1 MSRHIGFTL
10 FFLLSLT
17 ACPLFAA
24 TNEEAVS
31 AIKHRYRIT
40 TTSFLGGF
48 SEIGSVLTPR
58 REGIRANRPSNIF
71 NPTVVRNHRI
81 TEPGGGGL
89 PPGGIHD
96 GAVKIGERLH
106 LYGVR
111 AGRDYVQLDLF
122 TVATYIVPGSGRQG
136 PTPLQASVRFQ
147 YDGGLTAVTT
157 KQLLDDIGEWL
168 AAAGE
173 SHKDAVESCP
183 VTEQRPPADPAK
195 PRGTGR
201 ATKTIRIGQT
211 QEDVTAILGP
221 PEKQILLGSKSI
233 FVYADVKVVFVDG
246 KVTDAE

>member
-1 MSRHIGFTL
+1 MNRHIL
-10 FFLLSLT
+10 FPLIFLLFLT

-24 TNEEAVS
+24 TNEEAAS
-31 AIKHRYRIT
+31 AVKHRYRIT
-40 TTSFLGGF
+40 TTGFLGGF

-58 REGIRANRPSNIF
+58 REGLRANRPSNIF
-71 NPTVVRNHRI
+71 KPTVVRNHQI
-81 TEPGGGGL
+81 TVPGGGDL

-96 GAVKIGERLH
+96 GALKIGERLH
-106 LYGVR
+106 LYSVCTGS
-111 AGRDYVQLDLF
+111 DYVQLDLF

-147 YDGGLTAVTT
+147 YDGGLTAVTM

-168 AAAGE
+168 AVVGE
-173 SHKDAVESCP
+173 SRMEAVESCP
-183 VTEQRPPADPAK
+183 VTEKRPAADPAK
-195 PRGTGR
+195 SRGTGR
-201 ATKTIRIGQT
+201 ATSTIRIGQT